1 MLNSLGG
8 INMKYELLNVNGEKI
23 KDLNLDKEV
32 FGIEPNDVVL
42 KDAIVLAQASLRQGT
57 HKAKTRAEV
66 SGGGRK
72 PWRQKGTGNARQG
85 SIRSVQWVGGG
96 IAFGPVPRSY
106 NKKQNRKERKLALKS
121 AWSYKVKN
129 NNLVVVDEIKL
140 ETARTKDMI
149 KMLTNLKLNGEKLLV
164 VVKEYSENVI
174 LASRNLQNIMLLQAN
189 EVGVLDIVSAKKVL
203 IEDAALESI
212 KEVLK

>member
-1 MLNSLGG
+1 
-8 INMKYELLNVNGEKI
+8 MKYELLNVNGEKI

-57 HKAKTRAEV
+57 HKTKTRAEV

-121 AWSYKVKN
+121 AWSYKAKN

-140 ETARTKDMI
+140 ETAKTKDMI
-149 KMLTNLKLNGEKLLV
+149 KMLDNLKLDGEKLLV

-203 IEDAALESI
+203 IENSALESI
-212 KEVLK
+212 KEVLN

>member
-1 MLNSLGG
+1 
-8 INMKYELLNVNGEKI
+8 MKYELLNVNGEKI

-57 HKAKTRAEV
+57 HKTKTRAEV

-121 AWSYKVKN
+121 AWSYKAKN

-140 ETARTKDMI
+140 ETAKTKDMI
-149 KMLTNLKLNGEKLLV
+149 KMLANLKLDGEKLLV

-203 IEDAALESI
+203 IENSALESI
-212 KEVLK
+212 KEVLN

>member
-1 MLNSLGG
+1 
-8 INMKYELLNVNGEKI
+8 MKYELLNVNGEKI

-85 SIRSVQWVGGG
+85 SIRSVQWAGGG

-121 AWSYKVKN
+121 AWSYKAKN

-149 KMLTNLKLNGEKLLV
+149 KMLTNLKLDGEKLLV

>member
-1 MLNSLGG
+1 
-8 INMKYELLNVNGEKI
+8 MKYELLNVNGEKI

-140 ETARTKDMI
+140 STPKTKDMI
-149 KMLTNLKLNGEKLLV
+149 KMLANLKLDGEKLLV

>member
-1 MLNSLGG
+1 
-8 INMKYELLNVNGEKI
+8 MKYELLNVNGEKI

-140 ETARTKDMI
+140 ETAKTKDMI
-149 KMLTNLKLNGEKLLV
+149 KMLANLKLDGEKLLV

>member
-1 MLNSLGG
+1 
-8 INMKYELLNVNGEKI
+8 MKYELLNVNGEKI

-149 KMLTNLKLNGEKLLV
+149 KMLTNLKLDGEKLLV

>member
-1 MLNSLGG
+1 
-8 INMKYELLNVNGEKI
+8 MKYELLNVNGEKI

-57 HKAKTRAEV
+57 HKTKTRAEV

-129 NNLVVVDEIKL
+129 NNLVVLDEIKL
-140 ETARTKDMI
+140 STPKTKDMI
-149 KMLTNLKLNGEKLLV
+149 KMLTNLKLDGEKLLV

>member
-1 MLNSLGG
+1 
-8 INMKYELLNVNGEKI
+8 MKYELLNVNGEKI
-23 KDLNLDKEV
+23 KDLNLEKEV

-140 ETARTKDMI
+140 STPKTKDMI
-149 KMLTNLKLNGEKLLV
+149 KMLANLKLDGEKLLV

>member
-1 MLNSLGG
+1 
-8 INMKYELLNVNGEKI
+8 MKCELLNVNGEKI

-57 HKAKTRAEV
+57 HKTKTRAEV

-140 ETARTKDMI
+140 STPKTKDMI
-149 KMLTNLKLNGEKLLV
+149 KMLTNLKLDGEKLLV

>member
-1 MLNSLGG
+1 
-8 INMKYELLNVNGEKI
+8 MKYELLNVNGEKI
-23 KDLNLDKEV
+23 KDLNLEKEV

-57 HKAKTRAEV
+57 HKTKTRAEV

-121 AWSYKVKN
+121 AWSYKVEN

-140 ETARTKDMI
+140 ETAKTKDMI
-149 KMLTNLKLNGEKLLV
+149 KMLANLKLDGEKLLV

-203 IEDAALESI
+203 IEVAALESI

>member
-1 MLNSLGG
+1 
-8 INMKYELLNVNGEKI
+8 MKYELLNVNGEKI

-57 HKAKTRAEV
+57 HKTKTRAEV

-106 NKKQNRKERKLALKS
+106 NKQQNRKERKLALKS
-121 AWSYKVKN
+121 AWSYKAKN

-140 ETARTKDMI
+140 ETAKTKDMI
-149 KMLTNLKLNGEKLLV
+149 KMLANLKLDDEKLLV
-164 VVKEYSENVI
+164 VVKEYNENVI

-203 IEDAALESI
+203 IENSALESI
-212 KEVLK
+212 KEVLN

>member
-1 MLNSLGG
+1 
-8 INMKYELLNVNGEKI
+8 MKYELLNVNGEKI
-23 KDLNLDKEV
+23 KDLNLEKEV

-57 HKAKTRAEV
+57 HKTKTRAEV

-140 ETARTKDMI
+140 STPKTKDMI
-149 KMLTNLKLNGEKLLV
+149 KMLTNLKLDGEKLLV

>member
-1 MLNSLGG
+1 
-8 INMKYELLNVNGEKI
+8 MKYELLNVNGEKI

-42 KDAIVLAQASLRQGT
+42 KDAIMLAQASLRQGT
-57 HKAKTRAEV
+57 HKTKTRAEV

-85 SIRSVQWVGGG
+85 LIRSVQWVGGG

-121 AWSYKVKN
+121 AWSYKAKN

-140 ETARTKDMI
+140 STPKTKDMI
-149 KMLTNLKLNGEKLLV
+149 KMLTNLKLDGEKLLV